1 MRAAAVVDTETFT
14 PPPSVRRAE
23 AGDYRLTK
31 TRSREI
37 NTGSL
42 KSIARKYMAL
52 RAIKMEQIKF

>member
-1 MRAAAVVDTETFT
+1 MRAAAVVDAETFTPIT

-37 NTGSL
+37 N
-42 KSIARKYMAL
+42 IIEL
-52 RAIKMEQIKF
+52 RTILREV

>member
-1 MRAAAVVDTETFT
+1 MRAAAVVDTATFT

-37 NTGSL
+37 NIIELQRSF
-42 KSIARKYMAL
+42 A
-52 RAIKMEQIKF
+52 KFDIV